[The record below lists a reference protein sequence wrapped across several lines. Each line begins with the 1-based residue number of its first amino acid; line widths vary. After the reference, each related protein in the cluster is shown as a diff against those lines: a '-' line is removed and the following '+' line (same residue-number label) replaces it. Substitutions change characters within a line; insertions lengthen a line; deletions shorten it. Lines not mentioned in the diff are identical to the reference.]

1 MKKWIFLVVV
11 LAAGYFGYTQWRG
24 WQAKT
29 AAEDEPLR
37 PTTAPVIVT
46 NIDFAVNAAGTI
58 TPAEQVSVRP
68 QVNGIIKTLPVDIGN
83 QVKTGDL
90 LFTLDDQDLQT
101 ERSSKLI
108 DIEAAKLQLEKAE
121 RDYKRA
127 QDLLVSKLISQE
139 TFDDTKTIYDLA
151 KNTVDQKLKDLHLIE
166 YQITLTKIVAPFDCT
181 ILTRPVSVGQA
192 VSGSGGFNSGTE
204 VLTVADLN
212 SMVIDAHVNQ
222 ADVPRLRLAQKVEI
236 TVEAVPGLELTGVVQ
251 RIAPQ
256 ATIVNN
262 IKGFDARILLQ
273 HVDPRVR
280 PGMTANV
287 RIPVATAA
295 HVMAVPLSAV
305 FTEKDPDSDNMERFV
320 YVKEG
325 DHFEKRDVQVGVS
338 DYFYAE
344 IQRGLTGNE
353 IVSLEMPAA
362 ERDRQ
367 TKNLAVMKNGGGIAA
382 TSHAGSATNVQPAK
396 VAVTAVATNTPG
408 ATNAARGVSS
418 AGGTA
423 AGAAQ

>member
-11 LAAGYFGYTQWRG
+11 LGAGYFGFIQWRA

-29 AAEDEPLR
+29 VAEDAPLR

-83 QVKTGDL
+83 HVKAGDL

-101 ERSSKLI
+101 EHSSKEI
-108 DIEAAKLQLEKAE
+108 EIEAAQLQLEKAE

-127 QDLLVSKLISQE
+127 QDLLASKLISQE
-139 TFDDTKTIYDLA
+139 TFDDTKTTYDLA
-151 KNTVDQKLKDLHLIE
+151 KNTVEQKLKEQHLIE

-212 SMVIDAHVNQ
+212 AMVIDAHVNQ
-222 ADVPRLRLAQKVEI
+222 ADVPRLRLEQKVEI

-273 HVDPRVR
+273 NVDPRVR

-295 HVMAVPLSAV
+295 HVMAVPLAAV

-367 TKNLAVMKNGGGIAA
+367 TKNLAVMKSGGIAA
-382 TSHAGSATNVQPAK
+382 TSHAGSGTNAPGARV
-396 VAVTAVATNTPG
+396 AVATVVTNSPG
-408 ATNAARGVSS
+408 ATNTSRGVSS
-418 AGGTA
+418 AGGAA